1 MVEVLM
7 FVGSVFICSP
17 FCCLLDSKG
26 ESYGVKGRLKS
37 RKLSA
42 PTKDLQLQLQ
52 IGEILRDYVTW

>member
-1 MVEVLM
+1 M

-42 PTKDLQLQLQ
+42 PTKDLQLWKRV
-52 IGEILRDYVTW
+52 EEES